1 MSFENDVM
9 GTIERMG
16 AERMNARGDLPRD
29 ICDLLTEGEMHLR
42 TLLGM
47 LHAERAARKLSGEVT
62 P

>member
-1 MSFENDVM
+1 MSFEDDVI

-16 AERMNARGDLPRD
+16 AERINARGDLPRD

-47 LHAERAARKLSGEVT
+47 LAAERAAKHISGEVT